1 MSEVDVSELVLREP
15 TPDDGA
21 ALWELVRELGKLDLN
36 SPYAYLLV
44 GRHLASTSVVADL
57 GGGELVGF
65 VSAYRPPIHD
75 DVVFVWQVGVHPKM
89 QGHGLARRM
98 LMEILGRD
106 TCHGVRWVESTV
118 TPNNLPSQ
126 RLFRSLARQLDTE
139 ITVTPYFPRDLFP
152 TTGVQ
157 SEELYR
163 IGPIDRWNERDEARG
178 VDSQSF
184 KRFESVVRSYCRA
197 FPTVFDWGEGHVMVD
212 ERGVEYLDFFAGA
225 GGLAYGHNE
234 PRLRQALIDYI
245 ERGGITQS
253 LDFYTTAKRRFLE
266 RFQKV
271 ILEPRA
277 MDYRVMFPGPTGT
290 NATEAAIKLA
300 RKVTRRSNVIAF
312 TNGYHGV
319 TLGSLALTAD
329 RSKRRIAGTSLA
341 DAQRMPYDGYHGP
354 DVDTAEMLERYL
366 RDDTSGVDLPAAIVV
381 ETIQAE
387 GGVNVASDAWMRR
400 LDTLCKEHDIFLI
413 VDELQIGCGRTGTF
427 FSFEQAGIEP
437 DVIVL
442 SRALSGYGL
451 PLSVVLIEPE
461 RDLWAPGEHG
471 GNFRGNDP
479 AMVTATAAIDY
490 FWESDELATSV
501 IAKGALVEQRLR
513 SILASH
519 PEIDGA
525 VRGRGLVWGLDLRR
539 GALADAVAQACFER
553 HLILETCGPDHNVL
567 KLLPPLT
574 IPEDALGS
582 GLDVIAEA
590 VDVAVSASHA
600 D

>member
-1 MSEVDVSELVLREP
+1 MSEVDASELVLREP

-21 ALWELVRELGKLDLN
+21 GLWELVRELGKLDLN

-57 GGGELVGF
+57 GGEIVGF
-65 VSAYRPPIHD
+65 VSGYRPPIHD
-75 DVVFVWQVGVHPKM
+75 DVIFVWQVGVHPKM
-89 QGHGLARRM
+89 RGHGLAKRM

-106 TCHGVRWVESTV
+106 TCKGVRWVESTV

-152 TTGVQ
+152 VSGVQ

-184 KRFESVVRSYCRA
+184 KRFESVVRTYCRA
-197 FPTVFDWGEGHVMVD
+197 FPTVFDRGDGHVMID

-225 GGLAYGHNE
+225 GALAYGHNE

-271 ILEPRA
+271 ILEPRG

-329 RSKRRIAGTSLA
+329 RAKRRVAGTTLG
-341 DAQRMPYDGYHGP
+341 DAQRMPYDGYHGSEI
-354 DVDTAEMLERYL
+354 DTAEMLERYL
-366 RDDTSGVDLPAAIVV
+366 KDESSGVDLPAAIVV
-381 ETIQAE
+381 ETVQAE
-387 GGVNVASDAWMRR
+387 GGVNVARDAWLRR
-400 LDTLCKEHDIFLI
+400 LDALCKEHDIFLV

-427 FSFEQAGIEP
+427 FSFEKAGIEP

-490 FWESDELATSV
+490 FWETDELAQAV
-501 IAKGALVEQRLR
+501 VRKGERVEKRLR
-513 SILASH
+513 KIIGGH
-519 PEIDGA
+519 PELNA
-525 VRGRGLVWGLDLRR
+525 KVRGRGLIWGLDLGR
-539 GALADAVAQACFER
+539 GALADAVAQGCFER
-553 HLILETCGPDHNVL
+553 NLIVETCGPRGSVL

-574 IPEDALGS
+574 IPDDALDR

-590 VDVAVSASHA
+590 VEAGVASAGSC
-600 D
+600 